1 MFLVE
6 HKNTGKKYAMKR
18 VPKSFLKSQKSIIKA
33 QNERSILE
41 TNNHPFMVRLHY
53 AFQDDKHLYYIIN
66 FAEGGELFTLLQH
79 KGVFSEKTVKLY
91 AAELVLVLQYMHNS
105 NIHYN
110 DLKLENVLIGR
121 DGHILLVDFGLSK
134 YGLEAISTC
143 GTLEYLSPEALT
155 ERRAGFAGDWW
166 ALVC

>member
-6 HKNTGKKYAMKR
+6 HRATGQRYAMKR
-18 VPKSFLKSQKSIIKA
+18 VPKSFLKNQKSVIKA

-41 TNNHPFMVRLHY
+41 MNQHPFMVDLYY
-53 AFQDDKHLYYIIN
+53 AFQDEKHLYYIIN
-66 FAEGGELFTLLQH
+66 FAEGGELYTLLQH
-79 KGVFSEKTVKLY
+79 KGVFCKRMVQMYT
-91 AAELVLVLQYMHNS
+91 AELVLTLQYMHTR

-110 DLKLENVLIGR
+110 DLKLENILIGR
-121 DGHILLVDFGLSK
+121 DGHILLVDFGLSH
-134 YGLEAISTC
+134 YGLEAVSTC

-166 ALVC
+166 ALVS